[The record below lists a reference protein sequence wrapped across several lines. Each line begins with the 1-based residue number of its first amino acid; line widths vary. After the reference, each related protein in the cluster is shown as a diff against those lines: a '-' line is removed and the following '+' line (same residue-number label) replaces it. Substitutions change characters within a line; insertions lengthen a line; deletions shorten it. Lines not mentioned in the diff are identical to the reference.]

1 MTAAICAEGLSKR
14 FLRLRA
20 LNQLSLQ
27 VPEGA
32 VYALVGPN
40 GAGKSTAIK
49 IFMNLISASSG
60 TVEVLGRPAKA
71 IRGSAYDQIGYV
83 SENQEIPEWMKVGE
97 LLEYLREFYPTWD
110 LDLESSLLRQMELSP
125 DRKIK
130 SLSRGTKMKLA
141 LISALAFHPRLI
153 VLDEPLGGL
162 DPLVRD
168 QLIEGLLD
176 RAQEST
182 VFISSHDLSEIE
194 TFATHVGYLEQGNL
208 RFSEEMNLLS
218 ARFREVEFTLVGEY
232 PLPAALP
239 PTWLQ
244 TKNSGSA
251 VRFVE
256 SRFDEERTL
265 GEVRRVFGDVRDVTF
280 RTMGLRAIFLA
291 MARKPEPA
299 RES

>member
-1 MTAAICAEGLSKR
+1 MTAAICAEGLSKH
-14 FLRLRA
+14 FLRLLA
-20 LNQLSLQ
+20 LNQLSLK

-60 TVEVLGRPAKA
+60 TVEVLGRNSSA
-71 IRGSAYDQIGYV
+71 IRGRAYEQIGYV

-97 LLEYLREFYPTWD
+97 LLEYLREFYSTWD

-130 SLSRGTKMKLA
+130 SLSRGMKMKLA

-194 TFATHVGYLEQGNL
+194 TFATHVGYLEQGSL
-208 RFSEEMNLLS
+208 RFSEEMNSLS
-218 ARFREVEFTLVGEY
+218 ARFREVELTMVPEH
-232 PLPAALP
+232 PIPAALP
-239 PTWLQ
+239 LTWLQ
-244 TKNSGSA
+244 TKCSGSV

-256 SRFDEERTL
+256 SQFGEERTL
-265 GEVRRVFGDVRDVTF
+265 GEVHRIFGDVRDVTF
-280 RTMGLRAIFLA
+280 RAMGLRAIFLA